1 MTDKRV
7 LRARL
12 RAVRD
17 EHAANEGAFD
27 APSQFVERLT
37 KGVMVA
43 TYCPVGGEPDPG
55 SFNIA
60 VLAALGELA
69 LPHVVDRGTPI
80 RFLHFPR
87 NAELVRGPFRLWQT
101 PADAPEVEPEIILTP
116 LVGFDRAGNRLGQG
130 AGHYDR
136 AFAEHPNAWRV
147 GVAWSVQEVEALTPD
162 PWDVPLHAI
171 VTEKEW
177 IEPMTART

>member
-1 MTDKRV
+1 MTDKRI

-12 RAVRD
+12 RAARD
-17 EHAANEGAFD
+17 EHAANEGSFD
-27 APSQFVERLT
+27 APSRFVDFLKE
-37 KGVMVA
+37 GIMVA
-43 TYCPVGGEPDPG
+43 TYCPVGGEASPG

-69 LPHVVDRGTPI
+69 LPQVVDRATPI

-87 NAELVRGPFRLWQT
+87 DSELVRGPFGLWQT
-101 PADAPEVEPEIILTP
+101 PEDAPEVEPDIILTP

-136 AFAEHPNAWRV
+136 AFAQHPQAWRV
-147 GVAWSVQEVEALTPD
+147 GIAWSVQEVDALTPD

-171 VTEKEW
+171 VTEAEW
-177 IEPMTART
+177 IEP